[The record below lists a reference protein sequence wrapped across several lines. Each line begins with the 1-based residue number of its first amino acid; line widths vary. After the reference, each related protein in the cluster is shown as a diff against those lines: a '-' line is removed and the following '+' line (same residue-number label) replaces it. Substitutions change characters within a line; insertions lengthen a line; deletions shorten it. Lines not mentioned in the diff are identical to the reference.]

1 MRRKF
6 LAITA
11 VLCLT
16 LTGCTKVSGEQLAP
30 LMGLEW
36 FTEYDAVKSELDDY
50 ELLDERENDEE
61 KVPQKMQDY
70 SGVTLY
76 DFDCDL
82 TLCFTDSGLIGL
94 NYHDVER
101 NQEYKDWYSTLEL
114 SYGLPTEESSGMASW
129 FDNPLGKNTAIY
141 LFNLEEGVQ
150 VSFYATADNPDKSY
164 EKQEVYIPTPE
175 IRTPVVPVVDTPTAS
190 QDESGVAD
198 GEPIAATD
206 ENGEPISTHP
216 LREGQ
221 EVLYTNADGV
231 LMTDVIMTDAEG
243 NTVTDVAGN
252 PVMTGIPVETSVTAA
267 TTDKAVTSSTA
278 PKSTTTE
285 TTTVAVK
292 PVQTEP
298 ETEPPVEDKSDAF
311 LLNGLQFYGSPDS
324 ERRKMN
330 SYTQLYEYRTEE
342 PGQPWELIMEYE
354 NVSYLGKNCDGVLC
368 FTSLG
373 LVGVNYFDSNTG
385 DYSYW
390 VQQLTNI
397 YGSPNETQY
406 DYTAWSASPVGSGTM
421 IYVFALE
428 DGVQISFFAD
438 DTGSELA

>member
-1 MRRKF
+1 MRRQLF
-6 LAITA
+6 AVVVLATVYLTA
-11 VLCLT
+11 CGKPSEDKL
-16 LTGCTKVSGEQLAP
+16 KP

-36 FTEYDAVKSELDDY
+36 FSGYDDVKSELNDY
-50 ELLDERENDEE
+50 KLLDERENDEE

-70 SGVTLY
+70 TDVTFY
-76 DFDCDL
+76 DYDCDL

-101 NQEYKDWYSTLEL
+101 NQGYKDWYATLETN
-114 SYGLPTEESSGMASW
+114 YGLPTEEGSGMASW

-198 GEPIAATD
+198 GELIAATD
-206 ENGEPISTHP
+206 ENGEPISTQA
-216 LREGQ
+216 LREGREGQ
-221 EVLYTNADGV
+221 EVLYTNVDGV
-231 LMTDVIMTDAEG
+231 LMTDVIVTDTAG

-252 PVMTGIPVETSVTAA
+252 PVTTAIPVVTTGG
-267 TTDKAVTSSTA
+267 TTAKA
-278 PKSTTTE
+278 TTTE

-298 ETEPPVEDKSDAF
+298 ETEAPAEDKSSAF

-385 DYSYW
+385 DYNYW

-397 YGSPNETQY
+397 YGSPSETQY
-406 DYTAWSASPVGSGTM
+406 DYTAWSNSPVGNGTM